1 MAFLNKLMIHLNKA
15 TTVALNGSYNTL
27 DEKLFAFL
35 CKMLKADE
43 SGKME
48 CEEIQNINEDVV
60 YFVLNGTDIRNNE
73 RAFVAGMNWAKL
85 DDRVKKRTLFENT
98 SLAGSKPESETGNRT
113 LLYSTKKEDLRTK
126 TEDAQFINQCW
137 NLVWEDYL
145 RLTKKEEDKNKRFTL
160 NHWLLNYTKHPL
172 NIGVYWGTKMKA
184 SEIDGGYFHLP
195 PDSLRPLGA
204 LDVKKEKFNSL
215 QLPENFT
222 KRISYDSQLNQ
233 IETHMSEMDQD
244 NNDYNN
250 VNNIGFAVYHII
262 RSYGCWGGN
271 SFYSIPINYGSAKE
285 KRIGVLSICSKKPLN
300 EKMVER
306 WSLVANKIFKDIIL
320 EELDTYKEN
329 ERKLNLTHLTY
340 SLGHNLKNRVLDG
353 DTKISQLKEQ
363 VKNLIKDSGSSSS
376 VKKELGKV
384 INELSDV
391 ALQVKSLSNV
401 GNLLDLIARSMTE
414 EHPNVFALKN
424 DWHSKDETK
433 LNDFLVTF
441 YKKKFCVVSKL
452 GIYGMINLEN
462 LPEGIKIMPWLTNPE
477 TGLKIRPADF
487 IYEEI
492 FFELFV
498 NALSYGNTFIE
509 DEKNFVQIDI
519 STDGNKII
527 VANIP
532 GKSLNENTKFAGHE
546 DGKELAADLIAHG
559 GLLYISEFLS
569 VTNTG
574 SLKICLDK
582 KENKFKVILSFEGLI
597 N

>member
-1 MAFLNKLMIHLNKA
+1 MIHLNNA
-15 TTVALNGSYNTL
+15 TKVALDGSYNTL
-27 DEKLFAFL
+27 DKKLFAFL
-35 CKMLKADE
+35 CKMLEADAN
-43 SGKME
+43 GKMV
-48 CEEIQNINEDVV
+48 CEEIREINDDVV
-60 YFVLNGTDIRNNE
+60 YFVLNGTDIRNDE
-73 RAFVAGMNWAKL
+73 RAFVAGMNWARL
-85 DDRVKKRTLFENT
+85 DESILEKTFLEKT
-98 SLAGSKPESETGNRT
+98 SLIGVNPESETGNRT
-113 LLYSTKKEDLRTK
+113 LLYSTKKEDLKTK
-126 TEDAQFINQCW
+126 TEEANYINQCW

-145 RLTKKEEDKNKRFTL
+145 RLTIEEEHKNNFYTF
-160 NHWLLNYTKHPL
+160 NHWLLNKTRHPL
-172 NIGVYWGTKMKA
+172 NIGVYWGTEMKQN
-184 SEIDGGYFHLP
+184 EIDGGYFHLP
-195 PDSLRPLGA
+195 DETLRKLGA
-204 LDVKKEKFNSL
+204 DDIKKSGFNPL
-215 QLPENFT
+215 QLPKDFACNYV
-222 KRISYDSQLNQ
+222 YDRALNEIESQ
-233 IETHMSEMDQD
+233 MKEMEQEDASI
-244 NNDYNN
+244 NN
-250 VNNIGFAVYHII
+250 VRNIGFAVYHII

-285 KRIGVLSICSKKPLN
+285 KRIGVLSICAKKPLN
-300 EKMVER
+300 EKLVER

-353 DTKISQLKEQ
+353 DTKISQLREQ
-363 VKNLIKDSGSSSS
+363 VKKLIKENDSNSS
-376 VKKELGKV
+376 VKKELGKL

-414 EHPNVFALKN
+414 EHGNVFALKN

-441 YKKKFCVVSKL
+441 YEKKFCVVSKL

-462 LPEGIKIMPWLTNPE
+462 LPEGIRIQPWLTNPE

-546 DGKELAADLIAHG
+546 DGKELTADLIAHG

-582 KENKFKVILSFEGLI
+582 KENKFKVILSFEGLTT
-597 N
+597 